1 MAENSNSDLMSLFQE
16 FLDERERNA
25 KEAAASEDDEIEI
38 WNADGSGARG
48 RRSGFAS
55 WLEKNG
61 FSTQPEPA
69 GTEGAGNDPG
79 KSNDPGSKSGRKSTG
94 KTSNA
99 TGSASVARK
108 YFGSKATP

>member
-1 MAENSNSDLMSLFQE
+1 MAENPNSDLMSLFQE

-48 RRSGFAS
+48 RRSGFAE
-55 WLEKNG
+55 WLKKNG
-61 FSTQPEPA
+61 FSVDPEPA

-79 KSNDPGSKSGRKSTG
+79 KSSEAGNKGGRKSTG

-99 TGSASVARK
+99 TGSTSVARK